1 MSCFCSHSADSCPVL
16 LLVCVSAYERVTD
29 IRDKV
34 RPVSVHYGTGLLVVK
49 YGTITYFTGRLATL
63 SLSSAMALFYF
74 VLVEGRIGMLLDHA
88 ACMWSHYIHKH
99 YVISERRLCRTTHVK
114 GTDLQGTLARPPQC
128 VIACISVQYL
138 HATQQLRPYAC
149 NNPNTNR
156 HSNGV
161 ARGLFCKVKRYYIT
175 FFSK

>member
-138 HATQQLRPYAC
+138 HP
-149 NNPNTNR
+149 NNSDHTR
-156 HSNGV
+156 V
-161 ARGLFCKVKRYYIT
+161 
-175 FFSK
+175 FFSRSGCVKSRPG